1 MHDFTCIN
9 AKDMYYEVLAD
20 RVHYFKEDEKGVAE
34 MCELMED
41 LLDSGKKE
49 IALRMLKGGRIPIE
63 EIAEYTGLTID
74 EVKMLEENE
83 KLVTP

>member
-1 MHDFTCIN
+1 MHDFSCN
-9 AKDMYYEVLAD
+9 NPDDMYYKLLAD
-20 RVHYFKEDEKGVAE
+20 RTRYFKEDEEGVAE

-49 IALRMLKGGRIPIE
+49 IALRMLKGGKISTE
-63 EIAEYTGLTID
+63 EIAEYTGLTVD

-83 KLVTP
+83 MLVTP